1 MDNLINE
8 KVKKL
13 PPEKQQEVE
22 DFVDYLLDKH
32 VSKDDVDMSTIAEQ
46 RRKNAGRLRGQIWMA
61 DDFNDTPEDFK
72 DYM

>member
-1 MDNLINE
+1 MNNLTIE

-22 DFVDYLLDKH
+22 DFIDYLLNKYEVRDQKE
-32 VSKDDVDMSTIAEQ
+32 MELIAEQ
-46 RRKNAGRLRGQIWMA
+46 RRKNAGRFKGQIWMA
-61 DDFNDTPEDFK
+61 DDFNETPDDFK

>member
-1 MDNLINE
+1 MNNLTLE
-8 KVKKL
+8 KLQQL

-22 DFVDYLLDKH
+22 DFVEYLLEKYAIN
-32 VSKDDVDMSTIAEQ
+32 KNVDMEAIAEQ

-61 DDFNDTPEDFK
+61 DDFNETPDDFK

>member
-1 MDNLINE
+1 MDNLTLE

-22 DFVDYLLDKH
+22 DFIDYLLNKYE
-32 VSKDDVDMSTIAEQ
+32 VRGQREIEFIAEQ
-46 RRKNAGRLRGQIWMA
+46 RRKNAGRLKGQIWMA
-61 DDFNDTPEDFK
+61 DDFNETPDDFK